1 MDFKETRKIG
11 RDISEWVTYNGFNLW
26 HLAEAGIYNTML
38 KDKVEFSIVD
48 KQKHKAMRFFI
59 NVQNKKRESEK
70 LLIPKTNN
78 DVLAVVQ
85 GTSQVKTILPLL
97 KGKFTYKIIRYDSPS
112 DDSSKKTLESLG
124 EEYVNLESYMNDEAK
139 KRIKKGEA
147 WMNESWKK
155 INSDPKLKV
164 VLGNN
169 YEKVLDILEY
179 CFKTR
184 RRFLEIIRYIEL
196 YNEVFIQEKI
206 KLVFVSDD
214 VNVVGRLAC
223 MIAKKQGI
231 PSLDIQHGQLQGNP
245 TGEITA
251 DKMIVNGK
259 GDKKHLILHG
269 ANPDQLIVTGQPR
282 FDAVVDKLKLSKKE
296 ICDKYGLDPSKKII
310 VYSYQK
316 PVPEENIVVSAKKCF
331 LDNFSKIKNSSDLQ
345 FVVTMRLD
353 TPIPSDLQR
362 DEIKLL
368 PGADIQEL
376 AVCSEILLTA
386 YSTAAVEYV
395 LMGKPVMA
403 INLGAGEEEYIDY
416 TKLGVGF
423 KIVNEAEFLP
433 SIERALFNVDF
444 VKKFKQSRSEFIT
457 DFNYKLDG
465 NAKTRCLKVIS
476 NMIK

>member
-1 MDFKETRKIG
+1 MEFKEVRKIG
-11 RDISEWVTYNGFNLW
+11 QEISKWVTYNGFNLW

-38 KDKVEFSIVD
+38 KDEVEFSIVD

-59 NVQNKKRESEK
+59 NVQNKKRETEK

-78 DVLAVVQ
+78 EVLAVVQ

-97 KGKFTYKIIRYDSPS
+97 KGNYTYKIIRYDSPS
-112 DDSSKKTLESLG
+112 DDSAKKTLESMG
-124 EEYVNLESYMNDEAK
+124 EDYVNLESYMNDEAK
-139 KRIKKGEA
+139 KRIRDGEA
-147 WMNESWKK
+147 WMNVAWKNITEDPELKK
-155 INSDPKLKV
+155 I
-164 VLGNN
+164 LGNN
-169 YEKVLDILEY
+169 YGRVFDILEY

-196 YNEVFIQEKI
+196 YNEVFIQEKT

-251 DKMIVNGK
+251 DKMIVNGE
-259 GDKKHLILHG
+259 GDKKHLIAHG
-269 ANPDQLIVTGQPR
+269 AKSSQLIVTGQPR
-282 FDAVVDKLKLSKKE
+282 FDAVVDKLNLSKKE
-296 ICDKYGLDPSKKII
+296 ICEKYGLDHTKKII

-316 PVPEENIVVSAKKCF
+316 PVPEENIIVSAKKCF
-331 LDNFSKIKNSSDLQ
+331 LDHFSKIKNNSDLQ
-345 FVVTMRLD
+345 FVMTMRLD

-362 DEIKLL
+362 DDIKLL

-376 AVCSEILLTA
+376 AVCSEVLLTA

-395 LMGKPVMA
+395 LMGKPVVA
-403 INLGAGEEEYIDY
+403 INLGAGKDEYIDY
-416 TKLGVGF
+416 TELGVGF
-423 KIVNEAEFLP
+423 KIVNESEFLP
-433 SIERALFNVDF
+433 SLEKVLFDKNF
-444 VKKFKQSRSEFIT
+444 AKKFKQSCAEFIT

-465 NAKTRCLKVIS
+465 NAKARCLKVIS
-476 NMIK
+476 SMVK